1 MSTHTKTARTL
12 TDDIT
17 DITMENPD
25 LCYQCGKCSAGCPI
39 RHYMEEAPNLII
51 RYVQLGLYDKA
62 FESPTPW
69 LCAGCQTC
77 STRCPKNFDL
87 AKFMDAVREVALRMG
102 IKVKEK
108 NQLKFHNA
116 FLKQIRNHGRS
127 YELGLVR
134 DYKLSSGD
142 LLSDVDSAPGMFLK
156 GKIGVFPNNI
166 KDKENVKR
174 IFEKTK
180 DKK

>member
-1 MSTHTKTARTL
+1 
-12 TDDIT
+12 
-17 DITMENPD
+17 
-25 LCYQCGKCSAGCPI
+25 
-39 RHYMEEAPNLII
+39 
-51 RYVQLGLYDKA
+51 
-62 FESPTPW
+62 
-69 LCAGCQTC
+69 
-77 STRCPKNFDL
+77 
-87 AKFMDAVREVALRMG
+87 MDAVREVALRMG

-116 FLKQIRNHGRS
+116 FLKQIRNNGRS

-156 GKIGVFPNNI
+156 GKIGVFPHKI
-166 KDKENVKR
+166 KDKENLKR

-180 DKK
+180 VKK